1 VKIVPSEV
9 DDQFFKLSEMENYLE
24 LMEKEG
30 GQEDDDPIDLMKSM
44 SSEEESEDDEVSFSN
59 FEERLQRMRHI

>member
-1 VKIVPSEV
+1 MKIVPSEV